1 MFSNLA
7 LIENKLCLN
16 DVYALSLFFSFSLF
30 FVLFFTLTMVLNRTT
45 QKKRTQIMGKARG
58 S

>member
-30 FVLFFTLTMVLNRTT
+30 FCSFFYINHGIKLHDT
-45 QKKRTQIMGKARG
+45 KKEDSNNGEGER
-58 S
+58 